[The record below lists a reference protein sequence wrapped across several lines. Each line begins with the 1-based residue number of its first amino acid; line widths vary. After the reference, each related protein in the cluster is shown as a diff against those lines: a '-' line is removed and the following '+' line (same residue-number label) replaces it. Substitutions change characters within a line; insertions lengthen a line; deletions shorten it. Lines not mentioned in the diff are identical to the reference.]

1 MIIKVLSENI
11 SNSPLLK
18 KEHGLCLYIKT
29 ENKEYL
35 FDFGASQNF
44 YFNANQL
51 NLNLSDVDYAILS
64 HGHSDHG
71 GGLSKFMEI
80 NKVAKIFAHK
90 EAFLPHFS
98 FKKER
103 PQDIGVNMDSLNQKR
118 LIFVED
124 RHKINESA
132 EIFRSI
138 KEHFSPLSK
147 DYHLFTKDSKNNFRA
162 DTFSHEINL
171 LIKENEKTFLFT
183 GCAHRGIRNILEEY
197 KRLFNAYPTYVI
209 GGFHLSKI
217 DLQDDNILKGLNDLV
232 DYMKKTKAYFYTGH
246 CTGYI
251 IYEFLKKKLKDQ
263 INYISTGTNIK
274 I

>member
-18 KEHGLCLYIKT
+18 KEHGLSLYIETQGQK
-29 ENKEYL
+29 YL

-44 YFNANQL
+44 YYNANQI
-51 NLNLSDVDYAILS
+51 NLDLGDVEYAILS

-71 GGLSKFMEI
+71 GGLNKFMEI
-80 NKVAKIFAHK
+80 NKIAKIFAQK

-98 FKKER
+98 FKKEG
-103 PQDIGVNMDSLNQKR
+103 PQDIGVKKDSLDQER

-124 RHKINESA
+124 RHEINKNA

-138 KEHFSPLSK
+138 KEHYPPLSK
-147 DYHLFTKDSKNNFRA
+147 DNHLFTKDNE
-162 DTFSHEINL
+162 DTFIADSFNHEINL
-171 LIKENEKTFLFT
+171 VIKENKRSFLFT

-197 KRLFNAYPTYVI
+197 KELFSTYPAYVI

-217 DLQDDNILKGLNDLV
+217 DLEDKNILKGLYDLV
-232 DYMKKTKAYFYTGH
+232 DYMKKTEAYFYTGH

-251 IYEFLKKKLKDQ
+251 IYEFLKKQLKDQ